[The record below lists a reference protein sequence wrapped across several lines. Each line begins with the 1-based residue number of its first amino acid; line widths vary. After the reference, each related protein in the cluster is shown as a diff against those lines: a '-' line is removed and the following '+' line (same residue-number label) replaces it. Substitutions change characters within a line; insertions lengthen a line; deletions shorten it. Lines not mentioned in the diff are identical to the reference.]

1 MWWRELVRFSRER
14 SRVLG
19 LVAAPF
25 LFWLFLGSGLG
36 QSFQPVTGPPGSG
49 YLQYFFPGTVVM
61 VVLFTSIFSA
71 MSVIEDRREGFLQSV
86 LAAPVSR
93 ASIVLGK
100 VLGGATQA
108 VIPGFLFLLMGPAV
122 GLPLGPA
129 QLIGL
134 VAVLFLISF
143 TLTSLG
149 FAIAWWMDSVQ
160 GFHAIMNLVL
170 IPMWLLS
177 GALFPASGAA
187 PWVQAV
193 MRLNPLTYAVS
204 ALRRALHGENGF
216 VGGDVA
222 SLSLSIE
229 VTALFGLAAMTVA
242 LMECRRPT
250 VKSAG

>member
-1 MWWRELVRFSRER
+1 MALLYSPAATWRRSSTELLPEPSWNMLTTAAIGMMNRAPAPTRLRTEAFSEFK
-14 SRVLG
+14 
-19 LVAAPF
+19 A
-25 LFWLFLGSGLG
+25 
-36 QSFQPVTGPPGSG
+36 
-49 YLQYFFPGTVVM
+49 
-61 VVLFTSIFSA
+61 A
-71 MSVIEDRREGFLQSV
+71 MSS
-86 LAAPVSR
+86 LAS
-93 ASIVLGK
+93 
-100 VLGGATQA
+100 
-108 VIPGFLFLLMGPAV
+108 
-122 GLPLGPA
+122 A

-204 ALRRALHGENGF
+204 ALRRAIHGENGF

>member
-1 MWWRELVRFSRER
+1 MVRFSRER

-19 LVAAPF
+19 VIGAPL

-36 QSFQPVTGPPGSG
+36 QSFQTASAPAGSG

-61 VVLFTSIFSA
+61 VVLFSSVFSTF
-71 MSVIEDRREGFLQSV
+71 SVIEDRREGFLQSV

-108 VIPGFLFLLMGPAV
+108 VIPGFLFLLLGPAA
-122 GLPLGPA
+122 GFPLGPA

-134 VAVLFLISF
+134 TAILFLIAF
-143 TLTSLG
+143 ALTSLG
-149 FAIAWWMDSVQ
+149 FSIAWWMDSAQ
-160 GFHAIMNLVL
+160 GFHAILNLVL

-177 GALFPASGAA
+177 GAVFPSSGAA
-187 PWVQAV
+187 PWVQTV

-204 ALRRALHGENGF
+204 ALRRALHGQNGA

-222 SLSLSIE
+222 SLGFSIE
-229 VTALFGLAAMTVA
+229 ITALFGLAAVTVA
-242 LMECRRPT
+242 LVECSRPT